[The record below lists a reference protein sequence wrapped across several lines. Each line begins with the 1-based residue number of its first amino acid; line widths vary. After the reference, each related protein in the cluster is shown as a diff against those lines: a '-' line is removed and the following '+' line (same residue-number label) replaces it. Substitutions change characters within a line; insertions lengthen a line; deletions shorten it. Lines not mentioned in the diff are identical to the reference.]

1 MLMKLKDWQKNEK
14 TRKTEIP
21 DGVSVAYDINGK
33 PLGEVEYKNGF
44 LIRRTEYSKV
54 SSLILLMVIFPSLAM
69 AQVPALKT
77 KLIEKTGISYY
88 VKVAYPQI
96 AKPNSQQAGTN
107 KAIAKFMHSIFD
119 KDLKGFINA
128 NYSKE
133 DLKGSP
139 NPDSLEISYKINYW
153 DKSRVSIYF
162 EKYFFGL
169 GAMHPLHQIYCFNY
183 DLKKHRVI
191 KLSDLFKRGTPFLKQ
206 LSQYCINNLKAK
218 NSTGDDAWIKDGA
231 GPKNKN
237 YKVFSI
243 GKDEL
248 IIYFQEYQVA
258 SGNVGSQA
266 VRIPFNKLSSLL

>member
-1 MLMKLKDWQKNEK
+1 MKLKDWQRNEK

-21 DGVSVAYDINGK
+21 DGVSVAYDIDGK

-44 LIRRTEYSKV
+44 LIRRTQYAKIR
-54 SSLILLMVIFPSLAM
+54 SLILLMVIFPSLAM
-69 AQVPALKT
+69 AQIPALKT

-88 VKVAYPQI
+88 IKVAYPQI
-96 AKPNSQQAGTN
+96 PSPDSRQLSTN
-107 KAIAKFMHSIFD
+107 KAIAKFVHSIFD
-119 KDLKGFINA
+119 KDLKRFINA

-139 NPDSLEISYKINYW
+139 NPDSLEISYKTIYW

-162 EKYFFGL
+162 EKYFFEL
-169 GAMHPLHQIYCFNY
+169 GAMHPLHTIYCFNY
-183 DLKKHRVI
+183 DLKMHRAI
-191 KLSDLFKRGTPFLKQ
+191 KLSDLFKRGTPYLKE
-206 LSQYCINNLKAK
+206 LSQYCTNDLKAR
-218 NSTGDDAWIKDGA
+218 NGTGDDAWIKDGA
-231 GPKNKN
+231 SPKNKN